1 MINKDEQKIIFDTYE
16 VLFICGTLNPNI
28 QHIPFISIDSY
39 LNKTELEVFQK
50 NLLFNFSMQNI
61 VGYLSILDAKKI
73 IDTVNRSLFTLQNL
87 LHIKIDFNTSIG
99 LMIHISCMIERLVTH
114 SSIYEE
120 VDISSFAKKEID
132 TIHIIKESLKDIELN
147 YGISIP
153 TYYLLYIYDYI
164 KSFLQ

>member
-1 MINKDEQKIIFDTYE
+1 MMSISC
-16 VLFICGTLNPNI
+16 FIKC
-28 QHIPFISIDSY
+28 
-39 LNKTELEVFQK
+39 V
-50 NLLFNFSMQNI
+50 
-61 VGYLSILDAKKI
+61 LDAKKI

-87 LHIKIDFNTSIG
+87 LQIKIDFNTSIG

-153 TYYLLYIYDYI
+153 TYELLYIYDYI
-164 KSFLQ
+164 KSFLH

>member
-1 MINKDEQKIIFDTYE
+1 MDFVT
-16 VLFICGTLNPNI
+16 VSTGL
-28 QHIPFISIDSY
+28 
-39 LNKTELEVFQK
+39 
-50 NLLFNFSMQNI
+50 
-61 VGYLSILDAKKI
+61 ILPYWMGLPI
-73 IDTVNRSLFTLQNL
+73 RYIHLQNL
-87 LHIKIDFNTSIG
+87 LQIKIDFNTSIG

-153 TYYLLYIYDYI
+153 TYELLYIYDYI
-164 KSFLQ
+164 KSFLH